1 MASMEDLVILFGG
14 DCSERRVSVASAQHL
29 SALLPDARLW
39 FWSPAG
45 TVHVVAASRLASFA
59 RPFENDF
66 DPGVPADWGTLA
78 AALDHAS
85 PVETFFLAL
94 HGAGG
99 EDGVVQALM
108 EERRLY
114 FTGSSAVASRRAFDK
129 TLARS
134 CVSSRGIRVAEAQV
148 VRGADLGSLRAALQG
163 MRERHHRLVLKPVAD
178 GSSSGLA
185 FIESDASL
193 DAAIGQLGRSP
204 RVDYLCEA
212 FIAGTELTVG
222 VVEESWGLR
231 ALPCSEVRVERG
243 RAFDYAGK
251 YLGVGTKEITPAEV
265 PPEVHAAAG
274 QVARVA
280 HEATGCRGYS
290 RTDIIITDGGPVF
303 LEINNLPGMTR
314 ASFIPQQLAAANISV
329 ADFIARQLVI
339 ARTRYMD
346 SAEVPIPRAAG
357 AR

>member
-1 MASMEDLVILFGG
+1 MEDLVILFGG

-39 FWSPAG
+39 FWAPGGA
-45 TVHVVAASRLASFA
+45 VHVVTASRLASFA

-66 DPGVPADWGTLA
+66 DPGVPAEWPTLA
-78 AALDHAS
+78 AALDVAS

-114 FTGSSAVASRRAFDK
+114 FTGSGSQASRRAFDK
-129 TLARS
+129 TLARQS
-134 CVSSRGIRVAEAQV
+134 VSGRGIRVAEAQV
-148 VRGADLGSLRAALQG
+148 VRGTDLGALRASLAA
-163 MRERHHRLVLKPVAD
+163 MRDRHGRLVLKPVAD

-185 FIESDASL
+185 FVETDQSL
-193 DAAIGQLGRSP
+193 DAAIAQLGRAP
-204 RVDYLCEA
+204 GVQYLCEA
-212 FIAGTELTVG
+212 FISGTELTVG
-222 VVEESWGLR
+222 VIEEQGGLR

-251 YLGVGTKEITPAEV
+251 YLGQGTREITPAEV

-290 RTDIIITDGGPVF
+290 RTDIIFSSTGPVF
-303 LEINNLPGMTR
+303 LEINNLPGLTR
-314 ASFIPQQLAAANISV
+314 ASFIPQQLAVAGISM

-346 SAEVPIPRAAG
+346 SAEVPIPRAAL